1 VVLGTTRLRPHLDG
15 MRRNLA
21 EALDVDVKQ
30 VSVKARSNDGLGDTG
45 TGRACEAWATVL
57 IYPASD

>member
-1 VVLGTTRLRPHLDG
+1 MVLGTTRLRPHLDG

-30 VSVKARSNDGLGDTG
+30 VSVKARSNDGLGLEG
-45 TGRACEAWATVL
+45 EGRACAAWATVL
-57 IYPASD
+57 VYPVRV

>member
-1 VVLGTTRLRPHLDG
+1 VRRPHLDG

-30 VSVKARSNDGLGDTG
+30 VSVKAL
-45 TGRACEAWATVL
+45 
-57 IYPASD
+57 

>member
-1 VVLGTTRLRPHLDG
+1 

-30 VSVKARSNDGLGDTG
+30 VSVKARSNDGLGLEG
-45 TGRACEAWATVL
+45 EGRACAAWATVL
-57 IYPASD
+57 VYPVRV